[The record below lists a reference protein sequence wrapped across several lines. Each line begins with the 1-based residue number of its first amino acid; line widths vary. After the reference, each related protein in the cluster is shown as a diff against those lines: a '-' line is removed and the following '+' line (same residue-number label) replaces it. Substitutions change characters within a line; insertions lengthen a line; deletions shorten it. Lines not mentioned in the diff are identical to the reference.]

1 MIRGVML
8 AMRRRKGLAIWL
20 CLALVLSGVCVF
32 PSARVSLAAE
42 EAPIDDLDRYVGE
55 ETLEKDHMIS
65 GRVSL
70 SDGRPAIA
78 QEVRLEKQIQ
88 FHTDFDQTRT
98 AWVTYD
104 TATTDENGEYRIP
117 VASYR
122 VYRLAAGGSL
132 SAHSDSVW
140 INDNDATI
148 NLTVAFHSLQGILR
162 TVNGAAVPNTNITIQ
177 RIGDVPAD
185 TVGVDRG
192 DSPVSEEM
200 ITYSDTVTD
209 SSVELDPVR
218 ESVYVDDMQTVL
230 TDSEGVFTYGE
241 LPPGEYLIIIGHTGL
256 IARRFFLTGNDFVL
270 VSIGEE
276 QALAE
281 EYRDGILEDEEEDY
295 SEDYGTEL
303 DLPGSLLPT
312 PTPSSDPAAIPNMN
326 GPRLFDGKT
335 VYTDYAYSL
344 EDYAMLQYRNVPR
357 VSYETYLSLV
367 NPAMDTTRN
376 MKFLRVDSYRP
387 VNEEAFTK
395 LYQSMI
401 ESYCRAVGKDPS
413 ESVLYGKA
421 GVILNCAKKY
431 EIDPIFLTTQTFHES
446 AYGTSHL
453 ASGITIN
460 QVAGPGYPRDVHGKF
475 ITRALDKPVTV
486 YNLYGIKAFDSDPVV
501 GGTSYA
507 YYSGWTTPT
516 KALEGA
522 AKYLHDNYIY
532 GNYNQNTPFKIRFSF
547 EQRIWHQY
555 ATGPTYAEDIARYMI
570 SMASVYSIKAKF
582 VYDLPRYKPSSVSA
596 EPETEE

>member
-1 MIRGVML
+1 
-8 AMRRRKGLAIWL
+8 MRRGKHLAIVL
-20 CLALVLSGVCVF
+20 CMALFVSGVCGF
-32 PSARVSLAAE
+32 PSALISVAAE
-42 EAPIDDLDRYVGE
+42 EEAPVDALDPYVGE
-55 ETLEKDHMIS
+55 DTLERDRVIS

-70 SDGRPAIA
+70 EDGRPAIG
-78 QEVRLEKQIQ
+78 QEVRLEKQIR
-88 FHTDFDQTRT
+88 FHSDFDEIRT

-104 TATTDENGEYRIP
+104 TATADENGEYRIP

-162 TVNGAAVPNTNITIQ
+162 TETGAPVSDTYVTIQ
-177 RIGDVPAD
+177 RVGDI
-185 TVGVDRG
+185 
-192 DSPVSEEM
+192 PVNQSLVEGGQDLTSGEAL
-200 ITYSDTVTD
+200 TYSDIVTG
-209 SSVELDPVR
+209 SSAELDPVE
-218 ESVYVDDMQTVL
+218 ESVYEDSLQTAP

-241 LPPGEYLIIIGHTGL
+241 LPPGEYLLMVGHRGL
-256 IARRFFLTGNDFVL
+256 IVHRIVLSGNDFVFL
-270 VSIGEE
+270 TIGED
-276 QALAE
+276 QMLAE
-281 EYRDGILEDEEEDY
+281 EYRDGILADGEVSGDV
-295 SEDYGTEL
+295 GTEL
-303 DLPGSLLPT
+303 DLPGTLLPT
-312 PTPSSDPAAIPNMN
+312 PKPESDPAAIPNMN

-344 EDYAMLQYRNVPR
+344 EDYAMMQYHNVPR

-367 NPAMDTTRN
+367 DSAKDNTRSMKYLRIDT
-376 MKFLRVDSYRP
+376 YRP

-401 ESYCRAVGKDPS
+401 ESYCRAVGKEPS
-413 ESVLYGKA
+413 ASVLYGKA
-421 GVILNCAKKY
+421 DVVLKCAKKY
-431 EIDPIFLTTQTFHES
+431 KIDPLFLTTQTFHES

-460 QVAGPGYPRDVHGKF
+460 SVAVEGYPRDNHGKF
-475 ITRALDKPVTV
+475 ITRGLKKPATV
-486 YNLYGIKAFDSDPVV
+486 YNLYGIKAYDSDPMV

-507 YYSGWTTPT
+507 YYNGWTTPT

-522 AKYLHDNYIY
+522 AEYLHDNYIY

-547 EQRIWHQY
+547 EERIWHQY
-555 ATGPTYAEDIARYMI
+555 ATGPTYAEDIARFMI
-570 SMASVYSIKAKF
+570 SMASVYTVKATF
-582 VYDLPRYKPSSVSA
+582 VYDLPRYKS
-596 EPETEE
+596 